1 VKILNISFD
10 VNIFDFID
18 GLPIT
23 TTYNRHDAFK
33 DAYHL
38 HDLRFAVTLWKKEP
52 GETAFRRYD
61 DIQYISQI
69 STEDKN
75 CKKNLFHFN
84 HSFFSLL
91 DRIPKK

>member
-1 VKILNISFD
+1 MKISKISLD
-10 VNIFDFID
+10 VNLFDFID
-18 GLPIT
+18 GSPIT

-69 STEDKN
+69 STEQKK
-75 CKKNLFHFN
+75 CKKKSIQF
-84 HSFFSLL
+84 
-91 DRIPKK
+91 